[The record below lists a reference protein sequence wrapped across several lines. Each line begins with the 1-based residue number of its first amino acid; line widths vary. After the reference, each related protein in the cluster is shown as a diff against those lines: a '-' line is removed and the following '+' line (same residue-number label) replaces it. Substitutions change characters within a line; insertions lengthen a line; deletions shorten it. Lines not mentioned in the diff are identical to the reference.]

1 MFELAF
7 PWAFLALPIPVLL
20 WLLPRAPLEL
30 PTALIIPFF
39 KGIVQVF
46 DQTKHPISQTGNVV
60 SLLLIWLL
68 LLIALS
74 GPRWVGEP
82 LPLERQGRNIM
93 MALDLSGSMELN
105 DLLWKGRPA
114 TRLSIVKRAATQFV
128 KDRNADK
135 IGLILFGSQAYLQTP
150 LTYDHHSLLMRI
162 EDASVGLAGKT
173 TSIGDALGLAV
184 KRLQSVPSEGRVII
198 LLTDG
203 VNNSGILDPLKA
215 AELAT
220 TDDIKIYTIGLG
232 TTPDQQQDNNL
243 FLALNPAAELDEDTL
258 KEVAKMSGGQ
268 YFRATDGES
277 LQKVYKTINQLETAT
292 QESETIRPQYDYY
305 SWPLAIALFLLMIKL
320 NQIFNIINL
329 RRALTALSLSRGEH
343 VL

>member
-7 PWAFLALPIPVLL
+7 PWAFLALPIPVVI
-20 WLLPRAPLEL
+20 WFLLPRVPLEL
-30 PTALIIPFF
+30 PAALKVPFF
-39 KGIVQVF
+39 DGIAAIFEKPNSSNAQQVNRIWLF
-46 DQTKHPISQTGNVV
+46 
-60 SLLLIWLL
+60 LIWAL

-74 GPRWVGEP
+74 GPRWVGAP
-82 LPLERQGRNIM
+82 MPLEREGRNIM

-114 TRLSIVKRAATQFV
+114 TRLSIVKRAAMQFV
-128 KDRNADK
+128 NDRKTDK

-150 LTYDHHSLLMRI
+150 LTYDHRSVLMRI
-162 EDASVGLAGKT
+162 DDATVGLAGKT

-184 KRLQSVPSEGRVII
+184 KRLQSVPSDGRVII

-203 VNNSGILDPLKA
+203 VNNSGVLDPIKA
-215 AELAT
+215 AELAASEG
-220 TDDIKIYTIGLG
+220 IKIYTIGLG
-232 TTPDQQQDNNL
+232 ANPSQQQENAL

-258 KEVAKMSGGQ
+258 KEVAEVGGGQ

-277 LQKVYKTINQLETAT
+277 LHKVYKTINQLEMAS
-292 QESETIRPQYDYY
+292 QESETIRPQFDYY
-305 SWPLAIALFLLMIKL
+305 AWPLSIALLILI
-320 NQIFNIINL
+320 IFFIRQRGHWPRI
-329 RRALTALSLSRGEH
+329 LTMRSSAQDEY